1 MKLVLSIASN
11 NDIPKIISELA
22 KEGYFTTRLSTT
34 GQFLADG
41 HTLIMSGTED
51 EKVDDLIAIV
61 KENVTKR
68 TVDISG
74 VESTLEGTL
83 LKKPHEYFVQHSQAQ
98 PYLSYCSP
106 SFH

>member
-1 MKLVLSIASN
+1 MKLVISIASN

-51 EKVDDLIAIV
+51 EKVGDLIAIV

-83 LKKPHEYFVQHSQAQ
+83 LKKPVTVEKGGAVCFVIDVEQ
-98 PYLSYCSP
+98 
-106 SFH
+106 FIKI